1 MQEVEKVAE
10 INYPKCNF
18 ENQDG
23 QIQDLNE
30 QERNAFIDGVKWQ
43 QNNISLFLTELKERI
58 DSFEHTVNQNS
69 YIKELIDEWTQ
80 KQ

>member
-1 MQEVEKVAE
+1 MQKVEKVAKE
-10 INYPKCNF
+10 LYPFN
-18 ENQDG
+18 DG
-23 QIQDLNE
+23 FQIKDVDISEELQI
-30 QERNAFIDGVKWQ
+30 AFINGAKYQ

-58 DSFEHTVNQNS
+58 DSFEYTVNQNS